1 MKFAGYTIVYTEG
14 KEDNG
19 NGSGEDSEFG
29 KMLPA
34 LSEKEILKLLS
45 LKPEQKFTQPP
56 ATLLGG
62 ITGS

>member
-19 NGSGEDSEFG
+19 NGSGEDSEFVRCC
-29 KMLPA
+29 PPFR
-34 LSEKEILKLLS
+34 KEILKLLS

-56 ATLLGG
+56 PASRS